1 MFQVLRHLFVN
12 VIKQKFP
19 TVQAVT
25 ERDFSGDLD
34 SEDVASGLKVIKICR
49 MVST

>member
-1 MFQVLRHLFVN
+1 MLSNKSFLLYKLLQS
-12 VIKQKFP
+12 Q
-19 TVQAVT
+19 
-25 ERDFSGDLD
+25 RDFSGDLD